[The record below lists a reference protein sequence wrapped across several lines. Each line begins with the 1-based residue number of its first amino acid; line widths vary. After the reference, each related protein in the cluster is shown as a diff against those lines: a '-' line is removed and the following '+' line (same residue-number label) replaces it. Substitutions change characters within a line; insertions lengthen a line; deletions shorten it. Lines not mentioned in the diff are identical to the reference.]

1 MRSEADG
8 TDTRGKPV
16 STAGYPAQG
25 LNWLVTDF
33 VGRVPDV
40 AQALIVSS
48 DGLVVAVTAGF
59 PENRAERLAAVTSGL
74 ASLVQGAASIFEAG
88 GVNQTVVE
96 MDAGVLVVMTIS
108 HGASLAVLA
117 GPEGKMGLIAY
128 EMALLVERAGRMIT
142 PAVRDSARAASVP
155 SRR

>member
-1 MRSEADG
+1 M
-8 TDTRGKPV
+8 
-16 STAGYPAQG
+16 STAGYPAQD

-40 AQALIVSS
+40 AHAVIVSS
-48 DGLVVAVTAGF
+48 DGLVVAVSAGF

-117 GPEGKMGLIAY
+117 GPDGKMGLIAY

-142 PAVRDSARAASVP
+142 PAIRDSDRAAIVP
-155 SRR
+155 SRW

>member
-1 MRSEADG
+1 
-8 TDTRGKPV
+8 V
-16 STAGYPAQG
+16 STEGYPAQD

-40 AQALIVSS
+40 AHALIVSS
-48 DGLVVAVTAGF
+48 DGLVVAVSAGF
-59 PENRAERLAAVTSGL
+59 QENRAERLAVVTSGL
-74 ASLVQGAASIFEAG
+74 ASLVHGAARIFEAG

-108 HGASLAVLA
+108 DRASLAALA
-117 GPEGKMGLIAY
+117 GPDGKMGLIAY

-142 PAVRDSARAASVP
+142 PAIRDSDQAVAAP
-155 SRR
+155 SRW

>member
-1 MRSEADG
+1 
-8 TDTRGKPV
+8 V
-16 STAGYPAQG
+16 STAEYPAQD

-40 AQALIVSS
+40 AHAVIVSS
-48 DGLVVAVTAGF
+48 DGLVVAVSAGF
-59 PENRAERLAAVTSGL
+59 PEDRADRLAAVTAGL
-74 ASLVQGAASIFEAG
+74 ASLVQGAARMFEAG

-117 GPEGKMGLIAY
+117 GPDGKMGLIAY

-142 PAVRDSARAASVP
+142 PATRDSDQAATVP

>member
-1 MRSEADG
+1 
-8 TDTRGKPV
+8 V
-16 STAGYPAQG
+16 STLGYPAQD

-40 AQALIVSS
+40 AHAVIVSA
-48 DGLVVAVTAGF
+48 DGLVVAVSAGF
-59 PENRAERLAAVTSGL
+59 PESRAGRLAAVTSGL
-74 ASLVQGAASIFEAG
+74 SSLVQGAASMFEAG
-88 GVNQTVVE
+88 SVNQTMVE
-96 MDAGVLVVMTIS
+96 MDAGVFVVMTIS

-117 GPEGKMGLIAY
+117 GPDGKMGLIAY

-142 PAVRDSARAASVP
+142 PATRDSDQAAIAP

>member
-1 MRSEADG
+1 M
-8 TDTRGKPV
+8 
-16 STAGYPAQG
+16 STQG
-25 LNWLVTDF
+25 QPPQDLNWLVTDF
-33 VGRVPDV
+33 VARVPDV
-40 AQALIVSS
+40 AHAVIVSS
-48 DGLVVAVTAGF
+48 DGLVVAVSAGF

-74 ASLVQGAASIFEAG
+74 ASLVQGAAGIFEAG

-117 GPEGKMGLIAY
+117 GPDGKMGLIAY

-142 PAVRDSARAASVP
+142 PATRDSDRAAAVP
-155 SRR
+155 SRW

>member
-1 MRSEADG
+1 M
-8 TDTRGKPV
+8 
-16 STAGYPAQG
+16 STAGYPAQD

-40 AQALIVSS
+40 AQAVIVSS
-48 DGLVVAVTAGF
+48 DGLVVAVSAGF

-88 GVNQTVVE
+88 GVKQTVVE

>member
-1 MRSEADG
+1 
-8 TDTRGKPV
+8 V
-16 STAGYPAQG
+16 STAGYPAQD

-40 AQALIVSS
+40 AHAVIVSS
-48 DGLVVAVTAGF
+48 DGLVVAVSSGF
-59 PENRAERLAAVTSGL
+59 PDSRAERLAAVTSGL
-74 ASLVQGAASIFEAG
+74 ASLVTGAAAIFEAG

-117 GPEGKMGLIAY
+117 GPDGKMGLIAY

-142 PAVRDSARAASVP
+142 PAVRESDHAAAGP
-155 SRR
+155 SRW

>member
-1 MRSEADG
+1 M
-8 TDTRGKPV
+8 
-16 STAGYPAQG
+16 STQGYPAQD

-40 AQALIVSS
+40 AHAVIVSS
-48 DGLVVAVTAGF
+48 DGLVLAVSSGF

-74 ASLVQGAASIFEAG
+74 ASLVHGAARIFEAG
-88 GVNQTVVE
+88 GVNQTMVE

-108 HGASLAVLA
+108 YGASLAVLA
-117 GPEGKMGLIAY
+117 GPDGKMGLIAY

-142 PAVRDSARAASVP
+142 PATRDSDQSAIAAGG
-155 SRR
+155 R

>member
-1 MRSEADG
+1 M
-8 TDTRGKPV
+8 
-16 STAGYPAQG
+16 STLGHPAQD
-25 LNWLVTDF
+25 LSWLVTDF

-40 AQALIVSS
+40 AHAIIVSS
-48 DGLVVAVTAGF
+48 DGLVVAVSTGF
-59 PENRAERLAAVTSGL
+59 PENRADRLAAVTAGL
-74 ASLVQGAASIFEAG
+74 SSLVQGAASMFKAG

-117 GPEGKMGLIAY
+117 GPDGKMGLIAY

-142 PAVRDSARAASVP
+142 PATRDSDQAAIVP
-155 SRR
+155 GRR

>member
-1 MRSEADG
+1 
-8 TDTRGKPV
+8 V
-16 STAGYPAQG
+16 STLGHPEQD

-40 AQALIVSS
+40 AHAVIVSS
-48 DGLVVAVTAGF
+48 DGLVVAVSTGF
-59 PENRAERLAAVTSGL
+59 PENRADRLAAVTAGL
-74 ASLVQGAASIFEAG
+74 SSLVQGAASMFEAG

-117 GPEGKMGLIAY
+117 GPDGKMGLIAY
-128 EMALLVERAGRMIT
+128 EMALMVERAGRMIT
-142 PAVRDSARAASVP
+142 PATRGSDQAAIVP

>member
-1 MRSEADG
+1 M
-8 TDTRGKPV
+8 
-16 STAGYPAQG
+16 STVGYPAQD

-40 AQALIVSS
+40 AHAVIVSS
-48 DGLVVAVTAGF
+48 DGLVVAVSAGF

-117 GPEGKMGLIAY
+117 GPDGKMGLIAY

-142 PAVRDSARAASVP
+142 PAIRDSARAAIVP